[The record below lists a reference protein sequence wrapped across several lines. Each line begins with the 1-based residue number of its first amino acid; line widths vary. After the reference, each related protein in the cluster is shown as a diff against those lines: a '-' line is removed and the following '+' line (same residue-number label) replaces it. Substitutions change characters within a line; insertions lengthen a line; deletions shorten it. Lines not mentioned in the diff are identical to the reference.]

1 MKLNNIS
8 VIIFL
13 ILITI
18 GSSIPGKN
26 MPALNIFRFDKI
38 LHLMEYFIL
47 GYLLMNVFR
56 DKTDYPKLLTLFIG
70 FMYGVSDEIYQFT
83 VIGRFPSSF
92 DVFADTLGLTLSI
105 IFFQKLSDNINR

>member
-8 VIIFL
+8 VVIFL

-38 LHLMEYFIL
+38 LHLIEYFIL
-47 GYLLMNVFR
+47 GYLLINVLK
-56 DKTDYPKLLTLFIG
+56 DKTDYPILLTLFIG
-70 FMYGVSDEIYQFT
+70 IMYGVSDEIYQFT
-83 VIGRFPSSF
+83 VIGRFPSAF
-92 DVFADTLGLTLSI
+92 DVIADSLGLTLSI
-105 IFFQKLSDNINR
+105 ILFQKFSDIMNR